1 MEFYER
7 VKRLAKTKSHSL
19 QEFIISVGL
28 NHDTYYSQK
37 TAGNLPRLEDAL
49 QIAQALGT
57 SIEYLVMGIEPK
69 PLSAEDTLDE
79 IQFLIEKFHK
89 QSGKQIKKKR

>member
-7 VKRLAKTKSHSL
+7 VKRMAKKKSRSL
-19 QEFIISVGL
+19 QEFILSVGL

-49 QIAQALGT
+49 QISKALGT
-57 SIEYLVMGIEPK
+57 TVEYLVTGIEPK
-69 PLSAEDTLDE
+69 PLTADDTLDE
-79 IQFLIEKFHK
+79 IQFLIEKFRK
-89 QSGKQIKKKR
+89 QSGKPIRKRS